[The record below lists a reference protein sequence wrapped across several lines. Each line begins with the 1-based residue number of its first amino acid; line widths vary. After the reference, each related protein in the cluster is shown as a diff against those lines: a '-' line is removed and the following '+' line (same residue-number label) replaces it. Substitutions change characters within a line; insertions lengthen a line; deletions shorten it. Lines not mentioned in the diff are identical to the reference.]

1 MKCKD
6 IIKELSGYLNGES
19 DGALMAEVER
29 HLSNCE
35 DCRLVVDTTRKTIH
49 LYCNSQP
56 APLPDDVRDR
66 LHKALEN
73 RLRRRLS

>member
-1 MKCKD
+1 MKCRD

-19 DGALMAEVER
+19 DGTLMAEVER

-35 DCRLVVDTTRKTIH
+35 DCRLVVDTTRQTIH

-56 APLPDDVRDR
+56 APLPDDVRSR

-73 RLRRRLS
+73 RLRRRPS